1 MSKLQAIRY
10 ERGKLEL
17 LDQRLLPLESI
28 YIPIRTPQEAFDA
41 IRSMVVRGAPAIGCT
56 AALAVAAW
64 LVERGAGSQY
74 DSAAA
79 AADDVQ
85 ATTQHLVQRCA
96 GCTRQPSPCLTLPEQ
111 QETMTPA
118 VAMWNNRPRPYLRRT
133 MLSYPVCACGLSA
146 CLQLRSPVTGTW
158 TVVRIEAAVSLQ
170 QARHHSQKQIVA
182 QCVQSADG
190 GEPGRRLQQ
199 AGVHRFGVGGGTGSD
214 AAERRGGGGDDCGGL
229 LPARHRHMQGACF
242 CHGSFI
248 RVVALDRQCH
258 VH

>member
-28 YIPIRTPQEAFDA
+28 YILVRTPQEAFDA

-85 ATTQHLVQRCA
+85 ATTDHLVQRCA
-96 GCTRQPSPCLTLPEQ
+96 AYARQHGLLAVSVLDAVRSAASTSVCRGCVCMGGDAR
-111 QETMTPA
+111 
-118 VAMWNNRPRPYLRRT
+118 
-133 MLSYPVCACGLSA
+133 LSFVSCCMARLVPPGCACNSSG
-146 CLQLRSPVTGTW
+146 
-158 TVVRIEAAVSLQ
+158 
-170 QARHHSQKQIVA
+170 IV
-182 QCVQSADG
+182 
-190 GEPGRRLQQ
+190 RLQSLP
-199 AGVHRFGVGGGTGSD
+199 R
-214 AAERRGGGGDDCGGL
+214 ER
-229 LPARHRHMQGACF
+229 
-242 CHGSFI
+242 S
-248 RVVALDRQCH
+248 
-258 VH
+258 